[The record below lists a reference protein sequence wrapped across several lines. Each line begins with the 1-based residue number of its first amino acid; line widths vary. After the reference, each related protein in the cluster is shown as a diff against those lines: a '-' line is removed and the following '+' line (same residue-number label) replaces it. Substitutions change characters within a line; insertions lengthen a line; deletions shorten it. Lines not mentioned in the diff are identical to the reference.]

1 MSNSIYSGKLRV
13 RVAGL
18 LLEDEK
24 LLLIRMHSP
33 VSDSDIW
40 TAPGG
45 GVEFGETLEEAL
57 KREFQE
63 ETGLSITVKKLLHVN
78 ELLELPYHAIE
89 LFFLVEKL
97 YGELRLGSD
106 PEHNKEDQLLKEIR
120 FFREDELSGIPLK
133 PDELKTL
140 SLF

>member
-1 MSNSIYSGKLRV
+1 
-13 RVAGL
+13 
-18 LLEDEK
+18 
-24 LLLIRMHSP
+24 MHSP